1 MIRIALA
8 GCGEHS
14 RTSHAAPLAR
24 YAACHPEEIKLVAAC
39 DLDAERAA
47 EFCSSFGFVRAYD
60 NLDQMLTVEQPDAC
74 VSVMPMETIV
84 AVGKMLLERRIPCV
98 IEKPLGTSLLEI
110 EQLAQVARQTQTP
123 HVVSVNRRFM
133 PYLNEARSWMQQHGP
148 LRYVRAS
155 QVRHQRSE
163 PDFIWSTA
171 IHALDA
177 LRYIAGEIEKF
188 DATVCQPT
196 DESAMW
202 YVIALQ
208 FENGTT
214 GQLEVLPTAGMVEES
229 YELFAEGRRARVT
242 AGSGTQR
249 SLECWADGALVI
261 DSHAAENE
269 PEDLRNGAYQEVE
282 QFVRALRTGTRPQ
295 PSIDD
300 ILPSARISFAIADS
314 VRVSQS

>member
-1 MIRIALA
+1 
-8 GCGEHS
+8 
-14 RTSHAAPLAR
+14 
-24 YAACHPEEIKLVAAC
+24 
-39 DLDAERAA
+39 
-47 EFCSSFGFVRAYD
+47 
-60 NLDQMLTVEQPDAC
+60 
-74 VSVMPMETIV
+74 
-84 AVGKMLLERRIPCV
+84 
-98 IEKPLGTSLLEI
+98 
-110 EQLAQVARQTQTP
+110 
-123 HVVSVNRRFM
+123 
-133 PYLNEARSWMQQHGP
+133 
-148 LRYVRAS
+148 
-155 QVRHQRSE
+155 
-163 PDFIWSTA
+163 
-171 IHALDA
+171 
-177 LRYIAGEIEKF
+177 
-188 DATVCQPT
+188 
-196 DESAMW
+196 MW